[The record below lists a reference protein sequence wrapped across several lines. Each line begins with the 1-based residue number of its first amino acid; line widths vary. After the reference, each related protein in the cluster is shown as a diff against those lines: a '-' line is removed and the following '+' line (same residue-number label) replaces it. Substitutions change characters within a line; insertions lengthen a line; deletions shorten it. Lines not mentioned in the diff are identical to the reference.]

1 MRQVEGVTLYT
12 ILDAAKVLGVT
23 PQTIRLYIKGGR
35 IPAKRIGRPYLIC
48 GDALRRFV
56 TDTDSEGYF
65 RKPYITEVEKKGEE
79 GSSNHD

>member
-12 ILDAAKVLGVT
+12 ILEAAKVLGVT
-23 PQTIRLYIKGGR
+23 PQTVRLYIKDGR

-56 TDTDSEGYF
+56 TNTGSEVYF
-65 RKPYITEVEKKGEE
+65 RKPYITEVENQGEE
-79 GSSNHD
+79 GSGKHD